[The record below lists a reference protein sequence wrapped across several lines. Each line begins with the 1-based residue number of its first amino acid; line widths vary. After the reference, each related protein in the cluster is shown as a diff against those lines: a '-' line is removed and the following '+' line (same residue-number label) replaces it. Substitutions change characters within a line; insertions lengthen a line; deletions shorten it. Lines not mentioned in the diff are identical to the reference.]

1 MQKQESI
8 DLTPINIRRG
18 GRGGVVSRYV
28 YKHPQLGPK
37 YLSRLFS
44 EMDITL
50 SSDPRQMVDWLA
62 KGRFQIALFLSSTDV
77 ASAQEKGLPVA
88 HVFADQ
94 FREGAPIAPGP
105 GAVSMTDQAPHPNA
119 AILFVNWLLS
129 KEGQIKWQEAQRLP
143 SLRIDISKKGLYPFD
158 IPKPGIKYINAGA
171 EEYARITRSSI
182 RKLIS
187 NAIAKARQ

>member
-1 MQKQESI
+1 M
-8 DLTPINIRRG
+8 
-18 GRGGVVSRYV
+18 VSRYV

-143 SLRIDISKKGLYPFD
+143 SLRIDISKKGFYPFD
-158 IPKPGIKYINAGA
+158 IPNPGIKYINAGA